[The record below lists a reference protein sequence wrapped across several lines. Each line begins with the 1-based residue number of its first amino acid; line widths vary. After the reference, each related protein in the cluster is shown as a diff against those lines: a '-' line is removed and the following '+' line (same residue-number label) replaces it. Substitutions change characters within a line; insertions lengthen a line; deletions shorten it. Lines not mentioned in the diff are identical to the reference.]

1 MPEESKSKIN
11 GRIKL
16 GGLLIVLFLLLYVPS
31 FIFWV
36 YGKNINT
43 DIIRMGELEDYV
55 TTDAYIVRD
64 ETVINSPSD
73 GISVRNIEEG
83 DKIGVGDTIATV
95 LNQSS
100 EKLLENL
107 KALDLRI
114 IEAKREK
121 TKNDNFF
128 SEDIKKLDEEI
139 QKKLVLVI
147 DHSNNNS
154 ISAVKQ
160 IKYEIDELIKKKATI
175 SGDLSYTDAN
185 IKALENEKKILQ
197 DSINA
202 NKRNIV
208 SNSSG
213 IISYMIDGYEGVLN
227 SEKISE
233 ITPQILDMIK
243 AVENDRKMDDLS
255 TQYNK
260 PFVKV
265 IGGIDY
271 YIVFSME
278 REGAEGFKVDD
289 YLNVRINDI
298 DRVVDGT
305 VAYKSNEIDGKYVIA
320 VRTDKALS
328 DTASLRVINVE
339 LIKSHYE
346 GLIVPVK
353 SLVNIDMNTMQAE
366 IALVKA
372 RRAKFVP
379 VKIIG
384 RNNDFAV
391 IDNIENYKDGGVSLY
406 SSYII
411 NPKNIEEGQIIN

>member
-1 MPEESKSKIN
+1 MPEENKRKIS

-31 FIFWV
+31 FIFWI
-36 YGKNINT
+36 YGNNINT

-55 TTDAYIVRD
+55 KTDAYIVRN

-73 GISVRNIEEG
+73 GISIRNVEEG
-83 DKIGVGDTIATV
+83 EKIRAGEAIATV

-100 EKLLENL
+100 EKLLEDL

-139 QKKLVLVI
+139 QNKLVLI
-147 DHSNNNS
+147 MKQSNINS
-154 ISAVKQ
+154 ISQTKQ
-160 IKYEIDELIKKKATI
+160 IKNEIDELIKKKATI

-185 IKALENEKKILQ
+185 IKALENEKKLLQ
-197 DSINA
+197 GSINA
-202 NKRNIV
+202 NKQNIA
-208 SNSSG
+208 SDSSG
-213 IISYMIDGYEGVLN
+213 IISYVIDGYEGVLN
-227 SEKISE
+227 SERIPD
-233 ITPQILDMIK
+233 ITPEILDKIEPW
-243 AVENDRKMDDLS
+243 ENEKKMDDLS
-255 TQYNK
+255 AQYNK

-265 IGGIDY
+265 ISGIDY
-271 YIVFSME
+271 YILFE
-278 REGAEGFKVDD
+278 LDRGRGDDFKVDD
-289 YLNVRINDI
+289 YLNIRINDI
-298 DRVVDGT
+298 GKVIDGK
-305 VAYKSNEIDGKYVIA
+305 VAYKSNEIDGKFVIA
-320 VRTDKALS
+320 IKTDKAMS
-328 DTASLRVINVE
+328 DTAALRAINVE
-339 LIKSHYE
+339 LIKRHYE

-353 SLVNIDMNTMQAE
+353 SLVNIDMDAMQAE
-366 IALVKA
+366 IVLVRA

-391 IDNIENYKDGGVSLY
+391 IDNIEDYKDGGVSLY
-406 SSYII
+406 SSYIL
-411 NPKNIEEGQIIN
+411 NPKNIEKGQIIN